1 MLLICQICDIRN
13 ENRGIKKFRSFKF
26 GGLIKVGLHTKVVQ
40 TKGQLSTI
48 VATFYQFTESHW

>member
-1 MLLICQICDIRN
+1 MKN
-13 ENRGIKKFRSFKF
+13 GGIKKFSSFKF